1 MPSLVV
7 HRHPAVFHRWMTVAL
22 LSVLA
27 GCSGVPGELSTVTAQ
42 AAPRLSTESAET
54 LPSRWWQLYRDPQL
68 DALVERALRQN
79 KDLAAAA
86 AHVDAL
92 LAKLDQADGERQPST
107 SLDYGLAYGR
117 NRDDQT
123 LAQATGRHADGEWSH
138 APEFSLNYT
147 LDLWGEVRYRIA
159 AARADAQVARA
170 LEDELRVTVAAQT
183 ARAYAQ
189 ACVYGQQAQVQRHSL
204 QLLAQSVEV
213 SEKLQKA
220 GVATELDVLRLRGL
234 LEQTRAP
241 LPMFAARQKSALYEL
256 AVLSGL
262 PPGQVAA
269 QSCAQG
275 PRLQAPLPV
284 GEGWALVQRR
294 ADIRRAEQQLQSAT
308 LAIGVAR
315 AELYPRI
322 TFGAMLGSS
331 ASSLGKLGASD
342 AVVYGV
348 GPLVSWRFP
357 NRTIARAQVSQHQ
370 AEARQAL
377 ARFDGTV
384 LTALKQVGQA
394 MALYQGEQQRRQAL
408 AAALD
413 SHRRA
418 FGLATRSYQAGELEA
433 LQLLDSE
440 RSLVSLEANLAQ
452 ADLRLINR
460 QIDLFQALGGGW
472 QRDDRTTPFPVAIL
486 GAKP

>member
-1 MPSLVV
+1 MHSPSF
-7 HRHPAVFHRWMTVAL
+7 HPWIPIAL

-27 GCSGVPGELSTVTAQ
+27 GCSGVSGQPSTVTAQ
-42 AAPRLSTESAET
+42 PAPQLSVESAEA
-54 LPSRWWQLYRDPQL
+54 LPARWWQLYRDPQL
-68 DALVERALRQN
+68 DALVARALRQN
-79 KDLAAAA
+79 KDLEAAA

-92 LAKLDQADGERQPST
+92 LARLEQVDGERLPST

-117 NRDDQT
+117 SRDDQT
-123 LAQATGRHADGEWSH
+123 LAQATHRHAGAEWSH
-138 APEFSLNYT
+138 TPEFSLSYT

-189 ACVYGQQAQVQRHSL
+189 ACVYGLQEQVQAHSV
-204 QLLAQSVEV
+204 QLLEQSVAV
-213 SEKLQKA
+213 TQKLQKA
-220 GVATELDVLRLRGL
+220 GAATDLDLTRLQGL
-234 LEQTRAP
+234 LEETRAP
-241 LPMFAARQKSALYEL
+241 LPMFKARRSSALYEL

-262 PPGQVAA
+262 PPEQAA
-269 QSCAQG
+269 PRSCAQS
-275 PRLQAPLPV
+275 PQLQAPLPV

-294 ADIRRAEQQLQSAT
+294 PDIRRAEGQLHSAT
-308 LAIGVAR
+308 STVGLSR

-331 ASSLGKLGASD
+331 ASSLGKLGDNYAT
-342 AVVYGV
+342 VYSV

-357 NRTIARAQVSQHQ
+357 NRQIAQARVNQSQ

-377 ARFDGTV
+377 AQFDGTV
-384 LTALKQVGQA
+384 LNALKQVEQA
-394 MALYQGEQQRRQAL
+394 MALYQGEQQRREAL

-413 SHRRA
+413 NNRRA
-418 FGLATRSYQAGELEA
+418 FDLASRGYHAGALDA

-440 RSLVSLEANLAQ
+440 RSLVGLEARVAES
-452 ADLRLINR
+452 DLRLINR

-472 QRDDRTTPFPVAIL
+472 QRDDQTDPLSVAVNGATP
-486 GAKP
+486 